1 MLVDTRPAVPA
12 SLLERQFQLTANGTT
27 VRTEILAGVT
37 TFLTMS
43 YILFVQPAVLSV
55 TGMDAGAVLTAT
67 CLASAL
73 ATLVMGLYANYP
85 VALAPGMGHNF
96 FFAFTVC
103 GAVTAGGMGFSWE
116 TALGAVFVSGVAFL
130 LLSRFGFRER
140 LLNAV
145 PQSLK
150 HAIAAG
156 IGLLIAFVGLQ
167 WAGIVVARP
176 GTLVGLGPL
185 GTAPVLL
192 SLAGLTVTGALLAR
206 KVRAALLI
214 GILTTAAIG
223 LPVGL
228 VTYTGAISAPPSL
241 SPTFFALDLRSLL
254 SHSGFVITF
263 TFFFLALFDT
273 IGTLLAVAE
282 RAGLLKDG
290 RLPRAE
296 KALISDALGM
306 TAGAVLGTSTI
317 TSYVESAAGVSVG
330 GRTGFASVVTAA
342 LFLLALFFAPLI
354 MMIGRGYVTP
364 DGLHLYPV
372 IAPSLVVIG
381 TFMLSSAKDVA
392 WTDPTEALPAFLTLV
407 MMPFTLSITEG
418 ISFGLISYSV
428 LKLVTGRLSE
438 AHWLIHLFAVLLA
451 LRYLL
456 A

>member
-1 MLVDTRPAVPA
+1 MLVDTRPAVTA
-12 SLLERQFQLTANGTT
+12 SLLERQFQLTANATT

-103 GAVTAGGMGFSWE
+103 GAVTAGGMGFSWQ

-185 GTAPVLL
+185 GSVPVLL
-192 SLAGLTVTGALLAR
+192 SLAGLTVTGVLLAR
-206 KVRAALLI
+206 KVQAALLI
-214 GILTTAAIG
+214 GILTTAVIG
-223 LPVGL
+223 MPLGL
-228 VTYTGAISAPPSL
+228 VTYTGAISPPPSL
-241 SPTFFALDLRSLL
+241 SPTFLALDLRSLL
-254 SHSGFVITF
+254 SHTGFVITF

-330 GRTGFASVVTAA
+330 GRTGFASVVTGA

-364 DGLHLYPV
+364 EGLHLYPV
-372 IAPSLVVIG
+372 IAPTLVVIG
-381 TFMLSSAKDVA
+381 TFMLASAKDVA
-392 WTDPTEALPAFLTLV
+392 WVDPTEALPAFLTLV
-407 MMPFTLSITEG
+407 IMPFTLSITEG
-418 ISFGLISYSV
+418 ISFGLISYSL
-428 LKLVTGRLSE
+428 LKLATGRRSE